1 MDSEIFDLVIGLGST
16 GASCVRYLADQSSGV
31 RGMDLSTTPSRLA
44 EVRGLIPDASI
55 HVGSWQQSWLNDAR
69 RLIVSP
75 GVPLTTPEIAQQIAQ
90 GKEVIGDIE
99 LFAKVAGAPVIAIT
113 GSNAKSTV
121 TTLIAQVLLNCDVK
135 APAGGNLGTPALDL
149 LDRDADCYVLE
160 LSSFQL
166 ETTWSLSA
174 QVACFLN
181 ISQDHLDRYP
191 SLSEYMA
198 AKQRIFRGCEVAVW
212 NRDDPATQPQFQ
224 TETSM
229 TFGVHPDADFR
240 LDTKRGMLQAF
251 GLDVLPVSEL
261 RVRGHHNALNIV
273 AVLAMSHALALPQDR
288 VLETVRDFPGLPHR
302 CQFVAQ
308 QQGVQWFNDS
318 KATNVGA
325 TLAAIQGLGS
335 WVSGRVILIGGG
347 RGKGQD
353 FSLLQPAA
361 QEYLRA
367 ALLLGEDAAVLQSAL
382 CDIPCVRVPDMQTA
396 VRQAALL
403 AQPGDI
409 VLLSPA
415 CASLDMYD
423 SYVARGADFVRAVQ
437 EIVL

>member
-1 MDSEIFDLVIGLGST
+1 MGAEIFDLVIGLGST
-16 GASCVRYLADQSSGV
+16 GASCVRYLADQSSAV
-31 RGMDLSTTPSRLA
+31 RAMDLSTTPSGLT
-44 EVRGLIPDASI
+44 EVRKLLPEASI
-55 HVGSWQQSWLNDAR
+55 HTGSWQQAWLDDAR

-75 GVPLTTPEIAQQIAQ
+75 GVPLTTPEIAKQCAA

-121 TTLIAQVLLNCDVK
+121 TTLMAQVLKDCAVK

-149 LDRDADCYVLE
+149 LDHDADCYVLE

-191 SLSEYMA
+191 SLSEYIA

-212 NRDDPATQPQFQ
+212 NRDDQATQPQFQ
-224 TETSM
+224 TETSI
-229 TFGVHPDADFR
+229 TFGVHPDSDFR
-240 LDTKRGMLQAF
+240 LDTGRGMLQGF
-251 GLDVLPVSEL
+251 GQDLLPLAAL
-261 RVRGHHNALNIV
+261 RVQGHHNALNLL
-273 AVLAMSHALALPQDR
+273 AVLAMSHALALPQDQ
-288 VLETVRDFPGLPHR
+288 VLKTLRDFAGLPHR
-302 CQFVAQ
+302 CQFVAEW
-308 QQGVQWFNDS
+308 QGVQWFNDS

-335 WVSGRVILIGGG
+335 AIAGRVLLICGG

-353 FSLLQPAA
+353 FSLLQPMAR
-361 QEYLRA
+361 QHLRA
-367 ALLLGEDAAVLQSAL
+367 ALLLGEDAALLQRAL
-382 CDIPCVRVPDMQTA
+382 NDIPCVRVADMQTA

-403 AQPGDI
+403 AQPGDM

-415 CASLDMYD
+415 CASLDLYD
-423 SYVARGADFVRAVQ
+423 NYAARGDDFVRAVQ
-437 EIVL
+437 AVMS